1 MWYYISKHNID
12 DKYNLGAIMAI
23 EWSDKF
29 SIGDEEIDLQHQELF
44 KIVDTFLENGNN
56 DLLIDCAKNTALYIR
71 KHFSLEEK
79 YMKTVDYPDYIKHI
93 KQHDA
98 LLINLNR
105 IRLNMLNGTFD
116 IEASKKF
123 FYDWVNYHILVEDVK
138 LLKYIKT

>member
-44 KIVDTFLENGNN
+44 KIVDTFLENANKG
-56 DLLIDCAKNTALYIR
+56 LLTDCVKNTATYIDE
-71 KHFSLEEK
+71 HFSLEEK
-79 YMKTVDYPDYIKHI
+79 YMKTINYHDYIKHI

-105 IRLNMLNGTFD
+105 IRLNIINGTFD

-138 LLKYIKT
+138 LLNYMKS